1 LNGFYAVDV
10 EPNLIAVLNNT
21 IENDSLFG
29 LIYTL
34 DEGDDFNDKSVHLKA
49 IPNLG
54 VSVSEDYI

>member
-1 LNGFYAVDV
+1 
-10 EPNLIAVLNNT
+10 LISVLNNT

-34 DEGDDFNDKSVHLKA
+34 DEGDDFNDRSTWLKA
-49 IPNLG
+49 VPNLG